1 MIAARHLAGFKQ
13 IDLDKRFQAD
23 KLSMITGKLERGE
36 SEIGDSYI
44 RSVEK
49 ALDDVGYQPN
59 RCRNPSARA
68 HNLAPSTA
76 IATSSARASS
86 PASPGRSR

>member
-44 RSVEK
+44 RSMVK
-49 ALDDVGYQPN
+49 HLGVPMDWFA
-59 RCRNPSARA
+59 A
-68 HNLAPSTA
+68 HSKGH
-76 IATSSARASS
+76 R
-86 PASPGRSR
+86 GR